1 MSPCQGE
8 DRGFDSLRPLKKLIS
23 GSSSGR
29 TEAFGAFNLGSN
41 PSPEAN
47 MNQKQVQNRVLGEL
61 ESKIMEIIWRQ
72 KGAISV
78 KEVAEILSK
87 KRQIAYT
94 TVMTIM
100 SRLVDKGV
108 LVRHLSGLSYLYK
121 SKVGKEQFIA
131 KTVHGIFSSAVS
143 ILGEEALTHF
153 VKEIQKINP
162 KKRRELLEILGED

>member
-1 MSPCQGE
+1 M
-8 DRGFDSLRPLKKLIS
+8 KK
-23 GSSSGR
+23 
-29 TEAFGAFNLGSN
+29 
-41 PSPEAN
+41 
-47 MNQKQVQNRVLGEL
+47 KQVNNRVLGEL

-72 KGAISV
+72 KGVMSV
-78 KEVAEILSK
+78 KEVAKILSK

-100 SRLVDKGV
+100 SRLVKKGV

-121 SKVGKEQFIA
+121 PKVGKEQFIA
-131 KTVHGIFSSAVS
+131 KAVHGLFSSAVS

-162 KKRRELLEILGED
+162 KRRQQLLKILGED